1 MIQLIPSSTP
11 PELLHQVKDSTSQT
25 IFVQPDLLPVLKEA
39 LKLDPSCSIP
49 ESKIIL
55 LCPKDKK
62 PADLKHLKCTEDL
75 WDLGKG
81 IDGRAQWE
89 KDVEKKTT
97 YLCYSSGTTGKAKG
111 VETSHHNMT
120 SQVSEMLSQ
129 SANIYK

>member
-1 MIQLIPSSTP
+1 MIKLIPSSTP
-11 PELLHQVKDSTSQT
+11 PELVHQVKDSTSQT

-39 LKLDPSCSIP
+39 LKLDLSCNIS

-55 LCPKDKK
+55 LCRKDKK

-81 IDGRAQWE
+81 IDGRAQWQE
-89 KDVEKKTT
+89 DVEKKTA

-111 VETSHHNMT
+111 VETGHHNMT

-129 SANIYK
+129 SANTYK